1 MPYKLYY
8 FPARGAAEPTR
19 IGFALGNIPY
29 EDVRLDA
36 EQWAKEKASGRPPF
50 GVIPFLVLEDGKI
63 LSESG
68 ALCRFACGLAGYC
81 PSDLVEK
88 AEADMIYDAV
98 NDLRPDLLKMFFEKD
113 KTKKEQLKKDFF
125 EKTLPTKLAFL
136 QKRLEANK
144 GGKGFFA
151 GDKLSYADVFLFD
164 ILNSRLAQGEM
175 KVPEE
180 LKPFPLL
187 VEHYNR
193 VMNVPE
199 IKAWIEKRPKTVM

>member
-36 EQWAKEKASGRPPF
+36 EQWAKEKA
-50 GVIPFLVLEDGKI
+50 
-63 LSESG
+63 
-68 ALCRFACGLAGYC
+68 CYC